1 MREIVQSTIPRET
14 IMQDGDT
21 FNIKTIAQK
30 ITEVKFKVG
39 EEFEGE
45 IHQGKVKISPTLD
58 SGKLRFEFDSP
69 KGKQVQEREVRA
81 DGRLYLIHGLP
92 TGDKVKTLKLGEE
105 VEDQGRLGKM
115 KVKAVKDG
123 NKVCSTETYAN
134 GKTSSTVREV
144 NGDEMTVTMTTGD
157 FTVSHVYKR
166 E

>member
-1 MREIVQSTIPRET
+1 MSFNGTWKPLKTDKDGMKKFYELLDAPPAILEGVGDFMDKIYYST
-14 IMQDGDT
+14 QDDGDSMT
-21 FNIKTIAQK
+21 T
-30 ITEVKFKVG
+30 T
-39 EEFEGE
+39 
-45 IHQGKVKISPTLD
+45 
-58 SGKLRFEFDSP
+58 
-69 KGKQVQEREVRA
+69 
-81 DGRLYLIHGLP
+81 IHGLP
-92 TGDKVKTLKLGEE
+92 KGDKVKTLKLGEE